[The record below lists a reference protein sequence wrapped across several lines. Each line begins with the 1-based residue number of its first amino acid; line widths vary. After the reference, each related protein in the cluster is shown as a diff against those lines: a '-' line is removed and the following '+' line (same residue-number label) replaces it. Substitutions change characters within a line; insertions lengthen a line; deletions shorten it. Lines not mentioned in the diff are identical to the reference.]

1 MDGKYHLKYWIER
14 GEFTKDEIAAA
25 DAGGTD
31 AIVMAS
37 ILRGPKA
44 HEGTKSIAFIHVDG
58 YSRDAPPMTEMF
70 QVFVHLAA
78 HLAESDEVP
87 RWQREL
93 AQQTF
98 DTAQAVILRDRRV
111 PE

>member
-1 MDGKYHLKYWIER
+1 MADGKYHLKYMVER
-14 GEFTKDEIAAA
+14 GQWTREELAG
-25 DAGGTD
+25 AGGCD
-31 AIVMAS
+31 AMVLVS
-37 ILRGPKA
+37 ILRGPEPHSGA
-44 HEGTKSIAFIHVDG
+44 NSIAFLHVDG
-58 YSRDAPPMTEMF
+58 YSADAPPMTEVF
-70 QVFVHLAA
+70 QVFVHLA
-78 HLAESDEVP
+78 HQLAESDELP